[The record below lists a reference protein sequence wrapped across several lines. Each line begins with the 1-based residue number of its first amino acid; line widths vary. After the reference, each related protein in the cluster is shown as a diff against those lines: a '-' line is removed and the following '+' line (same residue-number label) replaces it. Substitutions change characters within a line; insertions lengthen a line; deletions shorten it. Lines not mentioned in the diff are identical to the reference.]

1 MFTERFY
8 QSIKKLEKEEAKLS
22 MTKLFSSANDEKL
35 LVSFNRVMEE
45 RTKLLKRESLD
56 MNTMKRIDVLHM
68 SAKLLKKELKKRS
81 IIKN

>member
-8 QSIKKLEKEEAKLS
+8 QSIKKLEKEEVKLS
-22 MTKLFSSANDEKL
+22 MTKLFSSANDGKL
-35 LVSFNRVMEE
+35 LESFNRVMEE
-45 RTKLLKRESLD
+45 STKLLNRESLD

-81 IIKN
+81 IIKK

>member
-8 QSIKKLEKEEAKLS
+8 QSIKKLEKDEAKLS

-35 LVSFNRVMEE
+35 LESFNRVMEE
-45 RTKLLKRESLD
+45 STKLLKRESLD

-68 SAKLLKKELKKRS
+68 SAKLLKKELKNRS
-81 IIKN
+81 IIKK